1 MSIESSLTLHPAYRV
16 GEVDPRI
23 FGSFI
28 EHLGRAVY
36 HGIYEPSHPTADEEG
51 FREDVFRPY
60 VEAQISR
67 GPDANIR
74 RKLSM
79 WYLAYAA
86 DVTADSQG
94 RINIPQPL
102 LEKAKIEKEAL
113 VVGMGDHVEIW
124 NPALFAAYNETVD
137 DWGEENEK
145 ASEDAAK
152 LALQRKAQGEEIGY

>member
-1 MSIESSLTLHPAYRV
+1 MEFFVGAYAHN
-16 GEVDPRI
+16 VDPKNRLFVPSKFRDGLTSAFNI
-23 FGSFI
+23 C
-28 EHLGRAVY
+28 VY
-36 HGIYEPSHPTADEEG
+36 RSEAYPCIQC

-60 VEAQISR
+60 VEEQIAR

-79 WYLAYAA
+79 WYLAFAA